1 MNHEMIKEIVED
13 FYKLKIDLKTRQRKY
28 VEARAIYY
36 KLLRDNSRMSLEAIG
51 KTMNRDHATALHSL
65 KNIKDWLEYDEQLRQ
80 DYKTISERVEH
91 AAKINPDFLTEA
103 VSIEGFYEIEYKK
116 LEEEYKKLEE
126 KHNYIVNNKIAE
138 ALVEEAKKYNTL
150 TNKYNFLKSLL
161 KRHEPK
167 RISSGEFDLV

>member
-80 DYKTISERVEH
+80 DYQTLNKRVEH
-91 AAKINPDFLTEA
+91 AARLNPDFLSQA
-103 VSIEGFYEIEYKK
+103 VSIEGFYEI
-116 LEEEYKKLEE
+116 EYKKLEE

-138 ALVEEAKKYNTL
+138 ALVEEAKKYDTL
-150 TNKYNFLKSLL
+150 LNKYNFLKARL

-167 RISSGEFDLV
+167 RIASGEFDLV

>member
-1 MNHEMIKEIVED
+1 MIHQTIKKLVED
-13 FYKLKIDLKTRQRKY
+13 YYTLKIDSKTRKREY
-28 VEARAIYY
+28 IEARAIYY
-36 KLLRDNSRMSLEAIG
+36 KLLRDNSRMSLSAIG
-51 KTMNRDHATALHSL
+51 KTMNKDHATVLYTIN
-65 KNIKDWLEYDEQLRQ
+65 KIDDWVQYDKQLRQ
-80 DYKTISERVEH
+80 DYETLTSRLKH
-91 AAKINPDFLTEA
+91 AMMLNPEQFKESIN
-103 VSIEGFYEIEYKK
+103 IEGFYEIEYKK

-150 TNKYNFLKSLL
+150 ANKYNFLKSLL

>member
-13 FYKLKIDLKTRQRKY
+13 FYKLKIDSNTRRRKY

-51 KTMNRDHATALHSL
+51 KTMNRNHATALYSL
-65 KNIKDWLEYDEQLRQ
+65 KNIEDWLEYDEQLKQ
-80 DYKTISERVEH
+80 DYETLNKRVEH
-91 AAKINPDFLTEA
+91 AAKINPDFFTQA
-103 VSIEGFYEIEYKK
+103 VSIEGYYEI
-116 LEEEYKKLEE
+116 EYKKLEE

-150 TNKYNFLKSLL
+150 AIKYNFLKSLL
-161 KRHEPK
+161 KRYEPK
-167 RISSGEFDLV
+167 RIANGEFDLV

>member
-1 MNHEMIKEIVED
+1 MKHEMIKEIVED
-13 FYKLKIDLKTRQRKY
+13 FYKLKIDLKTRQRRY

-80 DYKTISERVEH
+80 DYETLNKRVEH
-91 AAKINPDFLTEA
+91 ASKLNSDFFTEA

-150 TNKYNFLKSLL
+150 LNKYNFLKARLN
-161 KRHEPK
+161 RHEPK
-167 RISSGEFDLV
+167 RIASGEFDLV

>member
-1 MNHEMIKEIVED
+1 MKHEMIKEIVED

-36 KLLRDNSRMSLEAIG
+36 KLLRDNSRMSLAIG

-80 DYKTISERVEH
+80 DYKTLNKRVEH
-91 AAKINPDFLTEA
+91 AAKLNPDFLSQA

-116 LEEEYKKLEE
+116 LEE
-126 KHNYIVNNKIAE
+126 KHTYIVNNKIAE
-138 ALVEEAKKYNTL
+138 ALVEEAKKYDTL
-150 TNKYNFLKSLL
+150 LNKYNFLKVRL
-161 KRHEPK
+161 KRYEPK
-167 RISSGEFDLV
+167 RIASGEFDLV

>member
-13 FYKLKIDLKTRQRKY
+13 FYKLKIDSNTRQRKY

-51 KTMNRDHATALHSL
+51 KTMNRNHATALYSL
-65 KNIKDWLEYDEQLRQ
+65 KNIEDWLEYDEQLKQ
-80 DYKTISERVEH
+80 DYETLNKRVEH
-91 AAKINPDFLTEA
+91 AAKINPDFFTQA
-103 VSIEGFYEIEYKK
+103 VSIEGYYEI
-116 LEEEYKKLEE
+116 EYKKLEE

-150 TNKYNFLKSLL
+150 ARKYNFLKSLL
-161 KRHEPK
+161 KRYEPK
-167 RISSGEFDLV
+167 RIANGEFDLV